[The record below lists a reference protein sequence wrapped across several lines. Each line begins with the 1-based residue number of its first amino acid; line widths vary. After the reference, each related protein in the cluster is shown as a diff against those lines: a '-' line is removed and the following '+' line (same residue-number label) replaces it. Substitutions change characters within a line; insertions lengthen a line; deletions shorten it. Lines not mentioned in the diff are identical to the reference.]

1 VEQKNY
7 ALLRRLVGYL
17 RDDTERELQLLGE
30 LYLRARLSYN
40 FFQVVMK
47 LQSKERRGS
56 KVRKRDDEPKTPYQ
70 RLREA
75 NDISQEGKA
84 RLEKIS
90 KELNVVK
97 LKKEIEKLQE
107 KLWRMQKEKKNCPN
121 FRIDS

>member
-1 VEQKNY
+1 
-7 ALLRRLVGYL
+7 
-17 RDDTERELQLLGE
+17 
-30 LYLRARLSYN
+30 LSYN

-75 NDISQEGKA
+75 NDLSQEGKA

-107 KLWRMQKEKKNCPN
+107 KLWWMQKEKKNCPN
-121 FRIDS
+121 FRVDSYVRQ